1 MREDRFCFLILLHIR
16 IWKLISSWPS
26 ASHIAAYAYGLM
38 SIVFSSGSGFSLSGW
53 GFGAARAEIVPVWLS
68 RLWCCNSNR
77 SNFQRRFYSDGS
89 GRGEKAAA
97 STAPPLFFFVV
108 MRWGAGWVGLELE
121 LHNGCLSEL
130 IKREKKKKRRFIP
143 LCFWVNRDI
152 NGDGC
157 LQCMCFQS
165 LDTGTGTKFEI
176 EILPLSW
183 VFYLFGIPTVWLL
196 KQSVITKWLFACHFM
211 PFSLC

>member
-1 MREDRFCFLILLHIR
+1 MPFDSERGQILFFDFITYKDMKTHFFMTFSVPHRCLCIWFDEHCFLIRIRLL
-16 IWKLISSWPS
+16 
-26 ASHIAAYAYGLM
+26 
-38 SIVFSSGSGFSLSGW
+38 SLSGW

-97 STAPPLFFFVV
+97 STAPPLFFFFVV

-130 IKREKKKKRRFIP
+130 IKRKKKKRKDVSSP
-143 LCFWVNRDI
+143 C
-152 NGDGC
+152 
-157 LQCMCFQS
+157 
-165 LDTGTGTKFEI
+165 
-176 EILPLSW
+176 
-183 VFYLFGIPTVWLL
+183 VFG
-196 KQSVITKWLFACHFM
+196 
-211 PFSLC
+211 

>member
-97 STAPPLFFFVV
+97 STAPPLFFFFVV

-130 IKREKKKKRRFIP
+130 IKRKKKKKEKTFHPLVLLGKQGHKWGRMPSVHVFSEPGHRDRDEVWDWDFTFELSVLFIWHTY
-143 LCFWVNRDI
+143 CVTTEAVCHHQMAF
-152 NGDGC
+152 
-157 LQCMCFQS
+157 CMSFHA
-165 LDTGTGTKFEI
+165 I
-176 EILPLSW
+176 
-183 VFYLFGIPTVWLL
+183 
-196 KQSVITKWLFACHFM
+196 
-211 PFSLC
+211 